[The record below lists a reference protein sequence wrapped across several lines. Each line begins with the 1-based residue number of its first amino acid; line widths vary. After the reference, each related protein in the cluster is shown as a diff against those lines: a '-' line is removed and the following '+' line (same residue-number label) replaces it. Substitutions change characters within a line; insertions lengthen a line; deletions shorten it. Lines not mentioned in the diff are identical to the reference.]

1 MPGRQGGIAGPLLLL
16 LLLLFV
22 AFQLA
27 KGLGRA
33 LAPGPGW
40 SELSQEERQRLAV
53 QSRMHAGHG
62 RIEVVRSGAQMDSRS
77 LLAEQ
82 RLGSGYYLFDIAG
95 ESRAT
100 ASALG
105 VDREHHIV
113 NAYMV
118 GILPFEVDNP
128 WLALMTLAQR
138 KRYQFDHLQYWGTQD
153 VWQTSAQAMVMSR
166 GDCEDHALA
175 LADWLISLGE
185 DARVVVGEYRGGGH
199 AWVVLLKDGNS
210 YLFEATQKQGLSS
223 QRRLPLA
230 SLLPDYRPYH
240 MFNREYFWTNTGTS
254 YTTDYRSAAWVR
266 KSRYWPEGG

>member
-1 MPGRQGGIAGPLLLL
+1 MPGRQAGFAGPLLLL

-27 KGLGRA
+27 RGLGRA
-33 LAPGPGW
+33 LAPGPAWPEMSG
-40 SELSQEERQRLAV
+40 QERQQLAA
-53 QSRMHAGHG
+53 QSRMQAGHG
-62 RIEVVRSGAQMDSRS
+62 RVQLLRSAAQVESRS
-77 LLAEQ
+77 LLARHQ
-82 RLGSGYYLFDIAG
+82 PGSGFTLFDIAG
-95 ESRAT
+95 EAQAT

-118 GILPFEVDNP
+118 GILPFQVDNP

-138 KRYQFDHLQYWGTQD
+138 KRYQFDHLQYWGAQD

-185 DARVVVGEYRGGGH
+185 DARVVIGDYRGGGH
-199 AWVVLLKDGNS
+199 AWVVVLKQHDT
-210 YLFEATQKQGLSS
+210 YLFEATQKQGLRS

-230 SLLPDYRPYH
+230 SLMTDYRPYY
-240 MFNREYFWTNTGTS
+240 MFDRDHFWTNTGTS

-266 KSRYWPEGG
+266 KSRYWPERG